1 MRLAC
6 GPAAILLG
14 GLLLGGCASGQAT
27 SLSGRLIRPGQP
39 TVDLGGPP
47 MAEDSEQVRQLAGGG
62 APRSSTFGTTIE
74 STDPRLAA
82 ALLLEAGAPTAEN
95 HIRVADEYRRLGVS
109 DAAFRRLTLA
119 LKKNPRMAEAHAA
132 VARAWR
138 DWGLPDRGLSAAY
151 RAVFFGKESASIQN
165 TLGTVLDAL
174 GELEGA
180 RDAYQ
185 RALAINPT
193 APWALNNLC
202 YLEFRLGRLAEAR
215 TMCEESLQQSPDF
228 SAARTNLAMI
238 FAASGDLSR
247 ARAELL
253 RSGDEATGHYNVG
266 MLFLGRGDYAAAAEA
281 FEEAIKVRP
290 SFAAAKTRAHAAR
303 LRLMT
308 GGN

>member
-1 MRLAC
+1 MRLAR
-6 GPAAILLG
+6 GPAAFLLG

-27 SLSGRLIRPGQP
+27 SLTGRLVRPGQP
-39 TVDLGGPP
+39 AVDLGGAP
-47 MAEDSEQVRQLAGGG
+47 MADDSEQLRQLSAEG
-62 APRSSTFGTTIE
+62 APRTSTFGATIE

-95 HIRVADEYRRLGVS
+95 HIRVADEYQRLGVLDS
-109 DAAFRRLTLA
+109 AFRRLLLA
-119 LKKNPRMAEAHAA
+119 VKKKPRMAEAHAA
-132 VARAWR
+132 IARAWR
-138 DWGLPDRGLSAAY
+138 NWGMPERGLSAAY
-151 RAVFFGKESASIQN
+151 RAVFFGADLADIQN

-174 GELEGA
+174 GELDGA

-193 APWALNNLC
+193 AAWALNNLC

-215 TMCEESLQQSPDF
+215 TLCEGSLRQAPDF
-228 SAARTNLAMI
+228 AAARNNLALI

-253 RSGDEATGHYNVG
+253 RSGDQATGHYNVG
-266 MLFLGRGDYAAAAEA
+266 MLFFARGDYAAAAQA
-281 FEEAIKVRP
+281 FEEAIRVRP

-303 LRLMT
+303 LRLLT